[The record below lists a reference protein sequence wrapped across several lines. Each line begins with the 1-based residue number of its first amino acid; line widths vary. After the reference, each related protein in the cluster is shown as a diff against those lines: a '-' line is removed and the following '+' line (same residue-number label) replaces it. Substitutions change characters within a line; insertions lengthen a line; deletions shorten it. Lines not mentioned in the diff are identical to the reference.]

1 MGPSYSGNT
10 RIAVSPQSKRMQ
22 RVFMGSTLVGL
33 YRCQAPISA
42 FSPPMTG
49 GPSDFVTVAYVD
61 FSNPDAFER
70 FLALYGV
77 LPRAAPGSDKAT
89 RTALGSL
96 PKGTRRNILD
106 LGCGPGAQTLSLAS
120 ALPNSIV
127 VAVDVLPSMVT
138 ETARRSR
145 AAGLA
150 DRVVATVADMAAPP
164 VALGSQELIWCEG
177 AIYFLGVTA
186 ALRRWRQYL
195 TGYGCVAFTE
205 PIWLRSD
212 PEEEIKSWWSRE
224 YPAMT
229 DAAGIR
235 QAIIVAGYHCIDA
248 FVLPAQAWWT
258 DYYRPLEARIPEF
271 LREYPRDEVAQE
283 IASVAEEEISM
294 FRRFNDT
301 FSYGFF
307 IASPKS

>member
-1 MGPSYSGNT
+1 
-10 RIAVSPQSKRMQ
+10 
-22 RVFMGSTLVGL
+22 
-33 YRCQAPISA
+33 
-42 FSPPMTG
+42 
-49 GPSDFVTVAYVD
+49 VD

-70 FLALYGV
+70 FLRLYGV
-77 LPRAAPGSDKAT
+77 LPRAAPGSDDAT
-89 RTALGSL
+89 RAALVAL
-96 PKGTRRNILD
+96 PKGPRRKILD

-120 ALPNSIV
+120 ALPDSIV

-138 ETARRSR
+138 ETTRRSR

-150 DRVVATVADMAAPP
+150 DRIVATVADMAAPP
-164 VALGSQELIWCEG
+164 VAIGSQELIWCEG

-186 ALRRWRQYL
+186 ALRKWRQYL

-205 PIWLRSD
+205 PVWLQSN
-212 PEEEIKSWWSRE
+212 PNEEIESWWSRE

-229 DAAGIR
+229 DAAGIQ
-235 QAIIVAGYHCIDA
+235 QAILDAGYRFIDS
-248 FVLPAQAWWT
+248 FVLPAQAWWA
-258 DYYRPLEARIPEF
+258 DYYRPLEARIPGF
-271 LREYPRDEVAQE
+271 LGEYPRDEVAQE
-283 IASVAEEEISM
+283 IAGAAEEEISM